1 MFMLSTPDMS
11 GVDSS
16 LRCRNCSEV
25 NGSAEGSSSRLRS
38 GKRVGIDM
46 STGCESLEGC
56 DDIAVI

>member
-1 MFMLSTPDMS
+1 M
-11 GVDSS
+11 
-16 LRCRNCSEV
+16 